1 MAVVLVIFR
10 NHQCLWM
17 WCKSR
22 CSGRSPPGLVC
33 TPGRSPPGLVCIPG
47 SSRHGILFRR
57 LHAVVLHQ
65 ILQCQKLRQLILR
78 HPLLY
83 HLRIV
88 IRTFEI
94 HAVRLRITYM
104 LQALQALDKLRQTLL
119 LFPGKCFFIL
129 CILCFIFCK
138 PCIQLLPCF
147 GKLLRIYHIL
157 IFLTCGEV
165 GKGIRQLL

>member
-22 CSGRSPPGLVC
+22 CSGRRSQGKIC
-33 TPGRSPPGLVCIPG
+33 TPG

-57 LHAVVLHQ
+57 FHAIVLHQ

-83 HLRIV
+83 QLRIV

-104 LQALQALDKLRQTLL
+104 LKALQALDKLRQTLL

-147 GKLLRIYHIL
+147 GKLLRINDLL
-157 IFLTCGEV
+157 IFYTCGEI

>member
-1 MAVVLVIFR
+1 MTVVLIICR

-22 CSGRSPPGLVC
+22 CLGRC
-33 TPGRSPPGLVCIPG
+33 PPGLVCIPD
-47 SSRHGILFRR
+47 SSRQGILFRR
-57 LHAVVLHQ
+57 LYSIVLHQ

-83 HLRIV
+83 QLRIM

-94 HAVRLRITYM
+94 YAVRLRITYM
-104 LQALQALDKLRQTLL
+104 LKALQTLDKLRKTLL

-138 PCIQLLPCF
+138 PCIQLLPRL
-147 GKLLRIYHIL
+147 GKLLRINYLL
-157 IFLTCGEV
+157 IFYACGEI
-165 GKGIRQLL
+165 GKGIRQLF

>member
-1 MAVVLVIFR
+1 MTVVLVICR

-22 CSGRSPPGLVC
+22 CSGR
-33 TPGRSPPGLVCIPG
+33 RSRGQVCIPG

-57 LHAVVLHQ
+57 LHTIVLHQ

-83 HLRIV
+83 QLRIV

-94 HAVRLRITYM
+94 HVVRLRITYM
-104 LQALQALDKLRQTLL
+104 LKALQALDKLRQTLP

-129 CILCFIFCK
+129 YILCFIFCK
-138 PCIQLLPCF
+138 PCIQLLSRL
-147 GKLLRIYHIL
+147 GKLLRINDLL
-157 IFLTCGEV
+157 IFYTCGEV

>member
-17 WCKSR
+17 WGKSR
-22 CSGRSPPGLVC
+22 CPGRCPPGLVC
-33 TPGRSPPGLVCIPG
+33 TPG

-65 ILQCQKLRQLILR
+65 ILQGQKLRQLILL

-94 HAVRLRITYM
+94 HTVRLRISYM
-104 LQALQALDKLRQTLL
+104 LQTLQTLDKLCQTLL
-119 LFPGKCFFIL
+119 LFPGKYFFIL

-138 PCIQLLPCF
+138 PCVQLLPRL
-147 GKLLRIYHIL
+147 GKLLRINDLL
-157 IFLTCGEV
+157 IFYTCGEI
-165 GKGIRQLL
+165 GKGIRQLF